1 MGSGRMLRIG
11 IMLSLRRIGQK
22 SQRQTASQLW
32 PQATIFRLGR
42 LTLLT
47 LAFISGACSASTGSV
62 PNETRL
68 PDLKLSSGQ
77 DLKEVYLHHNEAEG
91 SVNLLFKT
99 TTRLSDCRSLHAEV
113 REAWSKIL
121 HTEADNRAAKVA
133 SLIPEDPSGS
143 GEGFTYRKQDGS
155 WREWNC
161 GRCESDS
168 SHRAS

>member
-1 MGSGRMLRIG
+1 
-11 IMLSLRRIGQK
+11 MLSLRRIGQR
-22 SQRQTASQLW
+22 SHRQTASQRG
-32 PQATIFRLGR
+32 PQAALFRLGR

-47 LAFISGACSASTGSV
+47 VAFISGCSASTGSV

-68 PDLKLSSGQ
+68 PDLRLSSGQ

-121 HTEADNRAAKVA
+121 HTEADKRAAKVA

-155 WREWNC
+155 WREWNF
-161 GRCESDS
+161 GRCEK
-168 SHRAS
+168 

>member
-1 MGSGRMLRIG
+1 MGSGHMLRIA
-11 IMLSLRRIGQK
+11 IMLSVRIGRR
-22 SQRQTASQLW
+22 SQGQTASQRGR
-32 PQATIFRLGR
+32 QMGMFRLGQ

-62 PNETRL
+62 PDETRL

-91 SVNLLFKT
+91 SVTLLFKT

-121 HTEADNRAAKVA
+121 NTEADKRAAKVA

-155 WREWNC
+155 WREWNF
-161 GRCESDS
+161 GRCEK
-168 SHRAS
+168 